1 MGLYILIYSTNT
13 IVSFLSNFF
22 DIYLLVVCANSSL
35 IGNGFCNDQ
44 TNNEDCMYD
53 EGECCGTCANME
65 QCSDCQCLE
74 GSPTNYAC
82 KLEQCI

>member
-1 MGLYILIYSTNT
+1 
-13 IVSFLSNFF
+13 
-22 DIYLLVVCANSSL
+22 
-35 IGNGFCNDQ
+35 
-44 TNNEDCMYD
+44 MYD

-82 KLEQCI
+82 KLEQCKELKIIAITNYKLDVVLLTKKT